1 MFCATS
7 SREPNEKEVVISLAL
22 AEQLVTCF
30 SFLCTNQKDMKIWS
44 PLFATALILAGVSA
58 QFDEEDGFSIE
69 MIDDDYDE

>member
-1 MFCATS
+1 
-7 SREPNEKEVVISLAL
+7 
-22 AEQLVTCF
+22 
-30 SFLCTNQKDMKIWS
+30 MKIWS